1 MFFAILGL
9 PSITKLKRIFPHGDQ
24 IADAPTA
31 QSLKLAWERIHS
43 LEERLQRAEA
53 TNLLILDANNAQE
66 ITITKAQATANTA
79 LIAAQTAAE
88 AAAAA
93 AGGGGGLPSGGDGG
107 GAAEGFAAAGA
118 TGHDTGGLLTPV
130 RAGQIVGGTVHEF
143 SGLLAP
149 VATQAIRDANLAQML
164 SRMIWHLR
172 TAGFTAGKQQNPSG
186 AISGDKLTVEVN
198 GIMRVYDV
206 LSDRPLTDSADAHMN
221 EVPLPHFVDDAGT
234 PD

>member
-1 MFFAILGL
+1 MGFLGL
-9 PSITKLKRIFPHGDQ
+9 PALKLPGLNKIKHIFPHVDQ
-24 IADAPTA
+24 IEDAPTK
-31 QSLKLAWERIHS
+31 QSLKLAWERIHD
-43 LEERLQRAEA
+43 LEGRLQRNEA
-53 TNLLILDANNAQE
+53 ADLLLIDRFTTDEGHIERAQQTAE
-66 ITITKAQATANTA
+66 HALLVAQS
-79 LIAAQTAAE
+79 AAE
-88 AAAAA
+88 AAA
-93 AGGGGGLPSGGDGG
+93 GGAGGLPDGGDGG

-149 VATQAIRDANLAQML
+149 VATQAQRDANLAEML

-186 AISGDKLTVEVN
+186 AISGDKLTVEVD
-198 GIMRVYDV
+198 GVMRVYDV

-221 EVPLPHFVDDAGT
+221 EVPLPKFVDDAGT